1 MEKEKN
7 GGWVLQSVSWL
18 GDAIGINVDV
28 FQKTEKLFYYL
39 YGIPDETQIN
49 ETRSRKFCMENKP
62 EPHQLPPIKDDL
74 TQCISANQAYE
85 WNRALETN
93 LDIPSPIGHGWEKIL
108 SALSCDRKSS
118 SLRMIARTSYVH
130 LP

>member
-74 TQCISANQAYE
+74 TQRIRANQAYE
-85 WNRALETN
+85 WNRALGTN
-93 LDIPSPIGHGWEKIL
+93 LDIPSPIGHRW
-108 SALSCDRKSS
+108 
-118 SLRMIARTSYVH
+118 
-130 LP
+130 